1 MAAASIREH
10 PNIRWFILLTVSV
23 GTFMSTLD
31 SSIVNVALPT
41 ISTAFKTDLQTLQWV
56 VTGYLLTISS
66 LLPIFGRLADIL
78 GRKRIFS
85 IGFIIFTVGS
95 ALCGLSTNVFMLIGF
110 RVFQALG
117 ASMLM
122 ANSQAITV
130 AAFSPHERGRALGLT
145 GTTVALGSLTGPALG
160 GLIVGL
166 VGWEYIFYI
175 NVPIGIIGFIAS
187 QIILPDDKPT
197 EEREP
202 FDVSGAFL
210 FSIGMVALLFAIN
223 NGEDYGWYSAPILL
237 GIIAGFILLTSFFVI
252 EQKVKAPMINLS
264 LYKIKPFAIGNISG
278 FLSFVATFCNTML
291 MPFVLQ
297 HSFNWSPE
305 KIGLL
310 MATFP
315 VVMAIIA
322 PTSGYLSDKIGPVFL
337 TTGGLVITGMGLF
350 FLATLTIKSPFW
362 YIMIGTILMGLGSGM
377 FQSPNNSSVMGAVPR
392 HMLGTAG
399 GLNALVRNVGMV
411 VGTTLAVSVFDARQ
425 NRILTGL
432 TKPTLVQQVSASL
445 SAYHT
450 VMIIGGVVA
459 LIAAFL
465 SMSRKGYLA
474 SDLNKVQRS

>member
-1 MAAASIREH
+1 MANIREH
-10 PNIRWFILLTVSV
+10 HNIRWFILLTVAV

-41 ISTAFKTDLQTLQWV
+41 IASAFNTDLVTLQWV
-56 VTGYLLTISS
+56 VTAYLLAISS

-85 IGFIIFTVGS
+85 LGYVLFTLGS
-95 ALCGLSTNVFMLIGF
+95 ALCGLSTNIYMLISF
-110 RVFQALG
+110 RVFQAIG

-122 ANSQAITV
+122 ANSQALIV
-130 AAFSPHERGRALGLT
+130 SAFSPSERGRALGLT

-166 VGWEYIFYI
+166 IGWKYIFYI
-175 NVPIGIIGFIAS
+175 NLPIGIIGFIAS
-187 QIILPDDKPT
+187 QIILPDDKPST
-197 EEREP
+197 SHEP
-202 FDVSGAFL
+202 FDFLGALL
-210 FSIGMVALLFAIN
+210 FSIGMVSLLFAIN
-223 NGEDYGWYSAPILL
+223 NGEDYGWSSVPILL
-237 GIIAGFILLTSFFVI
+237 GIAAGLILLCSFFVA

-278 FLSFVATFCNTML
+278 FLSFVSAFCNTML
-291 MPFVLQ
+291 MPFILQ
-297 HSFNWSPE
+297 HSFNWTPE

-310 MATFP
+310 MTAYP

-322 PTSGYLSDKIGPVFL
+322 PTSGYVSDKIGPVLL
-337 TTGGLVITGMGLF
+337 TTGGLVINAFGLF
-350 FLATLTIKSPFW
+350 FLATVSILSPFW
-362 YIMIGTILMGLGSGM
+362 YIMIGLILMGLGTGM
-377 FQSPNNSSVMGAVPR
+377 FQSPNNSSIMGAVPKN
-392 HMLGTAG
+392 MLGTAG

-411 VGTTLAVSVFDARQ
+411 VGTTLAVSVYDARQ
-425 NRILTGL
+425 NKALAGL
-432 TKPTLVQQVSASL
+432 AQPTITQQVSASL

-459 LIAAFL
+459 LAAALL

-474 SDLNKVQRS
+474 SDLDKGK

>member
-1 MAAASIREH
+1 MTTTTIREH

-41 ISTAFKTDLQTLQWV
+41 ISTALKTDLQTLQWV

-66 LLPIFGRLADIL
+66 LLPIFGRLADLL

-85 IGFIIFTVGS
+85 MGFILFTIGS
-95 ALCGLSTNVFMLIGF
+95 ALCGLSSNVFMLIGF

-122 ANSQAITV
+122 ANSQAIIV
-130 AAFSPHERGRALGLT
+130 AAFSTSERGRALGLT
-145 GTTVALGSLTGPALG
+145 GTTVALGSLTGPAIG

-166 VGWEYIFYI
+166 IGWEYIFYI
-175 NVPIGIIGFIAS
+175 NVPIGIIGFIVS
-187 QIILPDDKPT
+187 QIILPDDKPVKD
-197 EEREP
+197 REP
-202 FDVSGAFL
+202 FDFSGALL
-210 FSIGMVALLFAIN
+210 FSLGMVALLFAIN
-223 NGEDYGWYSAPILL
+223 NGEDYGWSSVPILL
-237 GIIAGFILLTSFFVI
+237 GIAAGLILLISFFVI
-252 EQKVKAPMINLS
+252 EQKVKVPMINLS

-297 HSFNWSPE
+297 HSFNWTPE

-310 MATFP
+310 MATYP

-337 TTGGLVITGMGLF
+337 TTGGLLINGLGLF
-350 FLATLTIKSPFW
+350 FLATLQISSPFW

-377 FQSPNNSSVMGAVPR
+377 FQSPNNSSVMGAVPK

-425 NRILTGL
+425 NRILAGM
-432 TKPTLVQQVSASL
+432 TKPTMTQQIGASL

-450 VMIIGGVVA
+450 VMIIGGVIS
-459 LIAAFL
+459 LTAAFL
-465 SMSRKGYLA
+465 SMSRKGYLS
-474 SDLNKVQRS
+474 SDLNKAHT